1 MLCVINDRSER
12 DINEMYTIRSNL
24 VIEQALT

>member
-12 DINEMYTIRSNL
+12 DINKMYTIRGNL

>member
-1 MLCVINDRSER
+1 MLCLINDRSER
-12 DINEMYTIRSNL
+12 DINEMYIIRGNL